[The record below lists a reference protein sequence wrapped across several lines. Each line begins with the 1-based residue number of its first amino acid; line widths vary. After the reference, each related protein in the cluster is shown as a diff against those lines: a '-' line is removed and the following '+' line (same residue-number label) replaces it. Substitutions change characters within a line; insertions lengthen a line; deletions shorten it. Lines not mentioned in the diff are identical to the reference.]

1 MRRRLSEVCSIQAK
15 LDAEKLASSAR
26 MVSLLHDLVTPAYV
40 IPERE
45 LVAHGCLTSHE
56 VWSDANFNRLCLI
69 QTRQQDGEFDFS
81 DHMSAEDP
89 RIFGYGRAN
98 SFSSLLLPP
107 VSGEKAGVCE

>member
-56 VWSDANFNRLCLI
+56 VWSDANFYRLCLI
-69 QTRQQDGEFDFS
+69 QTWHQDREFHLS
-81 DHMSAEDP
+81 DHLSAEDLG
-89 RIFGYGRAN
+89 IFDEQ
-98 SFSSLLLPP
+98 SL
-107 VSGEKAGVCE
+107 VF